1 MAWPMSG
8 LASEHVRMGVLAA
21 LIAVAAFA
29 AMPLWVGGLCEC
41 RPLPSSKSL
50 QQEAW
55 ACAIQ
60 LYDT

>member
-1 MAWPMSG
+1 
-8 LASEHVRMGVLAA
+8 MGVLAA